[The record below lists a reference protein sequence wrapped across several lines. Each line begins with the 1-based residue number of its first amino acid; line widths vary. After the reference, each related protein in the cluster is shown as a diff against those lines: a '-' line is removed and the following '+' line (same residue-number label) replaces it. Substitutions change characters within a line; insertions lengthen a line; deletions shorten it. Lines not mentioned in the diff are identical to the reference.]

1 MMTKPGEEIET
12 QIEAEWKEEPGKRN
26 SKN

>member
-12 QIEAEWKEEPGKRN
+12 QIETEWKEEPGKRN